1 MVRSVQFMALIEIHL
16 GAQVPESVRYE
27 GAQGLLPINLQE
39 TIRPSPVDVVSTF
52 WPAPVS

>member
-1 MVRSVQFMALIEIHL
+1 MQSVQFMALIEIRL

-27 GAQGLLPINLQE
+27 GAQGLLPINLKE
-39 TIRPSPVDVVSTF
+39 TIRPSPVDIVSMF